1 MSEVKHN
8 QHIISLESNKKEGTN
23 LRKVKIVLKR
33 ALEDYEQHRRND
45 DEFFD
50 IYEFLFD
57 KLGEG
62 FSTSTTRN
70 YLNPNNDRM
79 FEPEKL
85 LLICD
90 LINNYRPIDA
100 LISYFNHRK
109 SLRCRS

>member
-1 MSEVKHN
+1 MK
-8 QHIISLESNKKEGTN
+8 
-23 LRKVKIVLKR
+23 KVKIALKR
-33 ALEDYEQHRRND
+33 ALDDYEDSRQTD

-50 IYEFLFD
+50 VYEFLND
-57 KLGEG
+57 SLGEG
-62 FSTSTTRN
+62 FSSSTTRN
-70 YLNPNNDRM
+70 YLNPNNDRF

-100 LISYFNHRK
+100 LITYFNHRK